1 MAEKLGTPKTE
12 EKAKKLAE
20 EAMKVELKTK
30 QELRSWEQHS
40 AVISIPRFDYDA
52 SSSLLNH
59 SHSGFLITC
68 LVICQIFE
76 YSNAE
81 GSESLDVNM
90 SAKKSR
96 ISVSTE
102 EKLGNSLAKKDTAD
116 DFGEPA

>member
-68 LVICQIFE
+68 LVT
-76 YSNAE
+76 
-81 GSESLDVNM
+81 
-90 SAKKSR
+90 KKSR